1 MNQQFK
7 LENEKK
13 ISKILLDNNWAD
25 EIHWDRNDWYIKWSY
40 KATSI
45 LYRIPSILKYW
56 YDMNETDFKCIE
68 FMKSYFGLMLQNPG
82 YDELTL
88 NMQESAIGFALRKLS
103 KELPKEMTDKI
114 RENKWSYMGLEMIID
129 SINAMNQNE
138 IEGYIMR
145 L

>member
-1 MNQQFK
+1 
-7 LENEKK
+7 
-13 ISKILLDNNWAD
+13 
-25 EIHWDRNDWYIKWSY
+25 
-40 KATSI
+40 
-45 LYRIPSILKYW
+45 
-56 YDMNETDFKCIE
+56 MNETDFKCIE

-88 NMQESAIGFALRKLS
+88 NMQESAIGIAQRKLS

-138 IEGYIMR
+138 IE
-145 L
+145 